1 MDFASVGLS
10 GRGRRHADPVLAEGV
25 AGIPRGMREAGLFPQ
40 GKKAREGMRG
50 VGLSREGKA
59 AGASGREDV
68 RGQQAQARVSRGLRV
83 AGAPH
88 VGDDRVG
95 VG

>member
-1 MDFASVGLS
+1 MQAGTGRAVTGRFAGTRASW
-10 GRGRRHADPVLAEGV
+10 REV

-68 RGQQAQARVSRGLRV
+68 RGQQAQARVPRGLGV